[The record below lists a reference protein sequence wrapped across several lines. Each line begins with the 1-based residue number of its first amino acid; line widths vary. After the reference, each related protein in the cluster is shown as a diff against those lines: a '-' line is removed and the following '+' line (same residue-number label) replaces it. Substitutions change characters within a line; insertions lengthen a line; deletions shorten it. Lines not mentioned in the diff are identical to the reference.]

1 MKGVQY
7 FFDEQGEPKA
17 VLIDVKKNPELWEDF
32 RDFLTI
38 RERSNEPTV
47 PMEKV
52 DRRLRELGK
61 IK

>member
-7 FFDEQGEPKA
+7 FFDEQGEPRA

-32 RDFLTI
+32 RDYLTI
-38 RERSNEPTV
+38 RERSQEASV